1 MIDNVAAI
9 VRERMDALLSN
20 KASELGSID
29 EEIAR
34 AQADSEKASQAARLA
49 AEQTNLDDY
58 EAASNAYHNAEMRR
72 EMYSARRAM
81 LEEKAFL
88 SEEESDA
95 TIDSLLRYEE
105 DLRKVFEAAVK
116 THIAALRKLY
126 EEYRANIVNTENT
139 IMDWTT
145 SIHANH
151 RTFGRTV
158 YASGSTRSQEPVP
171 VHGTVFLGGAL
182 AERLYAYLK
191 KEGNDDGRES

>member
-1 MIDNVAAI
+1 MIDNVTK

-20 KASELGSID
+20 KASELGIID
-29 EEIAR
+29 EELAK
-34 AQADSEKASQAARLA
+34 AQADSEKAAQAARLA
-49 AEQTNLDDY
+49 AAATNLVDY

-72 EMYSARRAM
+72 EMYAARRSM

-95 TIDSLLRYEE
+95 TIDSLLEYEE
-105 DLRKVFEAAVK
+105 DLRKEFEAAVK
-116 THIAALRKLY
+116 AHIAALRKLY
-126 EEYRANIVNTENT
+126 DEYRKNIVNTENV

-145 SIHANH
+145 SIHSNH

-158 YASGSTRSQEPVP
+158 YAGGSTRSPEPVP
-171 VHGTVFLGGAL
+171 VHRSVFLGGEL

-191 KEGNDDGRES
+191 KEGNDDDRES